1 MKKSYFLFSA
11 ILSVGVLA
19 SCGPSDPIRVGMDL
33 RYPPFETVTSDNVP
47 EGISVDVANAFGE
60 YLGRPTEIVNTGFGG
75 LIPSLQSGEIDIV
88 IASMSITEARQ
99 VVVDFTDPYFYFKII
114 TLVNQD
120 FATANSLTEDSTLA
134 QLLAVPD
141 ARYAG
146 IASQVSATIPTQ
158 NGKTVTE
165 YIDLPTAIEA
175 VAAEQNS
182 ADILLMSASPVVNA
196 NNANPDTTMIVWDPW
211 IASPIGMAVNK
222 GNTDLLEQANAF
234 IDTFND
240 EDGMYDQLRANWDEV
255 VLAQLIRYGIDSLWM
270 SFLHLSDQCSWHI
283 SRMTTISLKIMIV
296 R

>member
-1 MKKSYFLFSA
+1 LFKRPQIRQNNHIKIKGDVMKKSYFLFSA

-19 SCGPSDPIRVGMDL
+19 SCGPSNPIRVGMDL

-88 IASMSITEARQ
+88 IASMSITDARK
-99 VVVDFTDPYFYFKII
+99 VVVDFTDPYFFFKII

-120 FATANSLTEDSTLA
+120 FATANGLTEDSTLA
-134 QLLAVPD
+134 QLLAIEN

-196 NNANPDTTMIVWDPW
+196 NNANPNTTMIVWDPW

-222 GNTDLLEQANAF
+222 GNTALLEQANAF

-255 VLAQLIRYGIDSLWM
+255 VLAQLIRYGMDFYILEE
-270 SFLHLSDQCSWHI
+270 
-283 SRMTTISLKIMIV
+283 
-296 R
+296 

>member
-1 MKKSYFLFSA
+1 MKKSYFLLSA

-19 SCGPSDPIRVGMDL
+19 SCGTSLPSTSDSTSADPIRVGMDL

-88 IASMSITEARQ
+88 IASMSITDARR
-99 VVVDFTDPYFYFKII
+99 VVVDFTDPYFFFKII

-120 FATANSLTEDSTLA
+120 FATEYELTEDSTL
-134 QLLAVPD
+134 QDLLD
-141 ARYAG
+141 IDEARYAG

-222 GNTDLLEQANAF
+222 GNTALLEQANAF

-255 VLAQLIRYGIDSLWM
+255 VLAQLIRYGMDFYILED
-270 SFLHLSDQCSWHI
+270 
-283 SRMTTISLKIMIV
+283 
-296 R
+296 